1 MTPAEQGSTTGAS
14 ESERQA
20 AVRARI
26 SEAMAAL
33 DAERPQFHYVDG
45 EPVEWSIGPQTL
57 ERMLEYLP
65 RARATLET
73 GCGFSTVLFAAA
85 GIDHTVV
92 TPAREEVER
101 VRDFCAKHGISTSGL
116 NNVIGDSTRA
126 LATLEMPELDLVLID
141 GAHAFPVPC
150 IDWYFTQSAL
160 RPGGHLVIDDFRMP
174 SVAFLVRFLRAERPT
189 WREVAVT
196 GNSVIFSKLADDDF
210 SRDWEGQFINRHA
223 MRPPFPRRVRLKLR
237 RTWRDAR
244 GLLSRRG
251 R

>member
-1 MTPAEQGSTTGAS
+1 MTPAEQRSTITETEGH
-14 ESERQA
+14 A

-26 SEAMAAL
+26 SEAVEAL
-33 DAERPQFHYVDG
+33 HEERPQFHYVEG

-57 ERMLEYLP
+57 EWMLEYLP
-65 RARATLET
+65 SARTTLET

-85 GIDHTVV
+85 GTGHTVV
-92 TPAREEVER
+92 TPARKEVER
-101 VRDFCAKHGISTSGL
+101 MRGFCAKHGISTHGIHD
-116 NNVIGDSTRA
+116 VIGDSATA
-126 LATLEMPELDLVLID
+126 LATLDLPELDLILID

-160 RPGGHLVIDDFRMP
+160 RVGGHLVIDDFRMP
-174 SVAFLVRFLRAERPT
+174 SVVPLVRFLRAERPT
-189 WREVAVT
+189 WQEVAVT
-196 GNSVIFSKLADDDF
+196 GNSVIFVKLAHDDF

-223 MRPPFPRRVRLKLR
+223 MRPPLPRRVRLKLR

-244 GLLSRRG
+244 GLISRCG